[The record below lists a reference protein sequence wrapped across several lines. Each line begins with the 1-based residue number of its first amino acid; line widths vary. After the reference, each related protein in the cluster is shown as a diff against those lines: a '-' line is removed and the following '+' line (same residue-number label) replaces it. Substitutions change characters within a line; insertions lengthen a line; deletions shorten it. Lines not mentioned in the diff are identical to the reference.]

1 MIEFVPDRKERLNVL
16 LLALAHGTLGAQ
28 VAMHVILGGLA
39 GALLAPDPKYATLP
53 ISMMITASAMST
65 GLVSLLMGRFGRRAG
80 FLLGTAS
87 GAVAGLVSAWAIT
100 VGSFPLFL
108 LGSFLIGLYQASQ
121 GYFRFAAADA
131 ASAEF
136 RPKAISWVLAGGL
149 GAALLGP
156 ELVQQTRSLLGAVP
170 YAGAYLAITAVNCLG
185 SFIFIWLDLPRPART
200 QKRGGRP
207 LRQILRQPAIVAAML
222 CAVISYA
229 TMNLVMTATP
239 LAMVAI
245 GSSPDTAADV
255 VRWHIVAMFGPSFFT
270 GNLIARF
277 GHVRVIGCGLLL
289 FAAAGLVAMADDA
302 LPNFYAALVLLGLA
316 WNFGFIGATSLLAA
330 SHGPEERARVQG
342 VNDTLVFG
350 VVVLASFAS
359 GALLDSAGWEAV
371 QFAIFPAIAIA
382 FAALA
387 PLVIIAPPGA
397 WKRI

>member
-1 MIEFVPDRKERLNVL
+1 MIEAGLRRKERLNVL
-16 LLALAHGTLGAQ
+16 LLAAAHGILGAQ

-39 GALLAPDPKYATLP
+39 GALLAPDAKYATLP

-87 GAVAGLVSAWAIT
+87 GGVAGLISAWAIT

-156 ELVQQTRSLLGAVP
+156 ELVQQTRSLLGTVP
-170 YAGAYLAITAVNCLG
+170 YAGAYLAVTAVNCLG
-185 SFIFIWLDLPRPART
+185 SLVFIWLDLPLPARHGR
-200 QKRGGRP
+200 RGGRP
-207 LRQILRQPAIVAAML
+207 LRRILRQPAIVAAML
-222 CAVISYA
+222 CAVISYS

-239 LAMVAI
+239 LAMVAV
-245 GSSPDTAADV
+245 GCSPDTAADV

-270 GNLIARF
+270 GHLIARF
-277 GHVRVIGCGLLL
+277 GHVRVISCGLLL
-289 FAAAGLVAMADDA
+289 FATAGLVAMSDDA

-316 WNFGFIGATSLLAA
+316 WNFGFIGSTSLLAA
-330 SHGPEERARVQG
+330 SHAPEERARVQG
-342 VNDTLVFG
+342 VNDTLVFS

-359 GALLDSAGWEAV
+359 GALLDSGGWEAV
-371 QFAIFPAIAIA
+371 QFAIFPAIAVA
-382 FAALA
+382 AAALA
-387 PLVIIAPPGA
+387 PLLFTGPAGA